1 MTPQEAKTK
10 FKAIITEE
18 INRFP
23 SHYGAEI
30 DDNVY
35 SDTSRVN
42 EILELNKVV
51 CEALEKQ
58 MPKIPDY
65 EGDGYADGFLV
76 YDTWIC
82 PNCGKYYDV
91 DFDDYEYC
99 PLCGQAIDWSALE

>member
-23 SHYGAEI
+23 SHYDAEI

-58 MPKIPDY
+58 APKKPKHIGKID
-65 EGDGYADGFLV
+65 ENGNAEVECDCFASQDVAIKTIKRV
-76 YDTWIC
+76 YCW
-82 PNCGKYYDV
+82 K
-91 DFDDYEYC
+91 
-99 PLCGQAIDWSALE
+99 CGQLLDWEGEDGI